1 MTLVAVGAAAAAC
14 ALAFRPPLRRLGPV
28 RAAVAKERGLPPLP
42 VVAASGAAVA
52 ALLGVPMPLG
62 LFGGL
67 VAGVLVWRAVRG
79 LEPSAVR
86 RQRTRLEATLPQVVD
101 LMSTC
106 LEAGASETGALVE
119 IADALGP
126 PMAAELTSFVARLQL
141 GADPVT
147 VWAAMATHP
156 QLGPLGR
163 ALRRAGDSG
172 SSVSEALARLAV
184 DQRSERRAAVE
195 AKARTIEVSASLP
208 LGLCLLPAF
217 VLIGIVPMVASSFSL
232 TLRGL

>member
-1 MTLVAVGAAAAAC
+1 
-14 ALAFRPPLRRLGPV
+14 
-28 RAAVAKERGLPPLP
+28 
-42 VVAASGAAVA
+42 
-52 ALLGVPMPLG
+52 
-62 LFGGL
+62 

-86 RQRTRLEATLPQVVD
+86 RHRTRLEATLPQVVD

-106 LEAGASETGALVE
+106 LEAGASKTGALVE